1 MRSRSA
7 KLPGTMARNFKD
19 LSEQEILALAISS
32 EETDARVYADF
43 AAGLKADY
51 PATAQIFTEMEAE
64 EDEHRRVLIEEH
76 RRRFGEHIPLIRRED
91 VKGFVYRKPIW
102 MIRPLGIKAVRRHA
116 ELMETE
122 TTRFY
127 ERAATKV
134 SDASTRKL
142 LGDLAE
148 AERKHVTLADNLQQQ
163 HLTPQAQADEEKAQ
177 RRLFVLQIVQP
188 GLTGLMDGSVST
200 LAPVFAAA
208 FATQNSHDAF
218 VVGLAASLGAGIS
231 MGFAEGVS
239 DDGSL
244 TGRGKPLLRG
254 IVCGLMTTAGGIGH
268 TLPYLMA
275 NFRTATAVAV
285 FVVAIELLLIS
296 WIRNRYMDT
305 PFLRAAFQVIV
316 GGVLVFLVG
325 IWIGSS

>member
-1 MRSRSA
+1 
-7 KLPGTMARNFKD
+7 MARNFKD

-43 AAGLKADY
+43 AAGLKTDY

-208 FATQNSHDAF
+208 FATQNTHDAF
-218 VVGLAASLGAGIS
+218 VVGLAASVGAGIS

-268 TLPYLMA
+268 TLPYLMS
-275 NFRTATAVAV
+275 NFRSATAVAV